1 MFASFCAIFV
11 EVAVVVVVGSKRKIV
26 WYDVL
31 SVEATAS
38 KSDMRKNTPVMRHS
52 LASISSD
59 NARCGKR
66 LGSSKQ
72 RLRKWW
78 KLLKLEVF

>member
-11 EVAVVVVVGSKRKIV
+11 EVAVVVGSKPKIV
-26 WYDVL
+26 RYDVL
-31 SVEATAS
+31 PVEATAS

-52 LASISSD
+52 LASFSSD
-59 NARCGKR
+59 NARKS
-66 LGSSKQ
+66 LGSSKE